1 MLQVRQQQCY
11 NWIFVALVL
20 LFVFQN
26 PLQTLLAPFR
36 YLDELFAACVIPL
49 LMLQGVRHHFRCTIS
64 PRLLMMIVF
73 LALFTSCGLY
83 GSLTLRYQP
92 LSTALSDLYLN
103 LKFFLAIAAGYLLFS
118 GCDMEPV
125 FRFSWKWVRGLSV
138 LLFLLCL
145 VDLVFH
151 IFPASTRYGLRS
163 VYLFYSVHTYL
174 AAACI
179 FLCSILVR
187 LYEYY
192 KGQVFPYLCMLG
204 FVTVCTL
211 RMKAVGAV
219 ICLFFI
225 YYIICKRRREF
236 GFFSWL
242 ALGGAMV
249 IVSARQFVYYFHS
262 LGTEAARTALT
273 QASLRI
279 AEDHFPFGTGFG
291 TFASAFSADP
301 YSKVYYLYHIQNVW
315 GISRQYNAF
324 ISDTFWPMILG
335 QTGWLGLVCYAAA
348 LLLLFSVI
356 YHMRKHNAYSFASA
370 LAAFFYLLIS
380 STSESAF
387 VNTMAVP
394 LAFLLGVLL
403 SDIKRYSE
411 IS

>member
-1 MLQVRQQQCY
+1 
-11 NWIFVALVL
+11 
-20 LFVFQN
+20 
-26 PLQTLLAPFR
+26 
-36 YLDELFAACVIPL
+36 
-49 LMLQGVRHHFRCTIS
+49 
-64 PRLLMMIVF
+64 
-73 LALFTSCGLY
+73 
-83 GSLTLRYQP
+83 
-92 LSTALSDLYLN
+92 
-103 LKFFLAIAAGYLLFS
+103 
-118 GCDMEPV
+118 
-125 FRFSWKWVRGLSV
+125 
-138 LLFLLCL
+138 
-145 VDLVFH
+145 
-151 IFPASTRYGLRS
+151 
-163 VYLFYSVHTYL
+163 
-174 AAACI
+174 
-179 FLCSILVR
+179 
-187 LYEYY
+187 
-192 KGQVFPYLCMLG
+192 
-204 FVTVCTL
+204 
-211 RMKAVGAV
+211 
-219 ICLFFI
+219 
-225 YYIICKRRREF
+225 
-236 GFFSWL
+236 
-242 ALGGAMV
+242 MV